1 MHRFESREQ
10 AEEESMS
17 EAGEAAD
24 EAPPTQTLHH
34 PPPTSVRLLQPNS
47 HQAAGRWA
55 KFFFFSVGKNKTADC
70 SSRKDPIP
78 LPSPSL

>member
-17 EAGEAAD
+17 EAGEAGD
-24 EAPPTQTLHH
+24 EAPPTQTLPH
-34 PPPTSVRLLQPNS
+34 PLPTSVRLLQPNS

-55 KFFFFSVGKNKTADC
+55 KFFFFFCGQK
-70 SSRKDPIP
+70 
-78 LPSPSL
+78 